1 MTHSRFMIRKG
12 PSKERLGRFIA
23 VDNLTSQMPL
33 IELIQSRRK
42 DYVRLWVAY
51 DPERVCGTYIDI
63 HQNGA
68 VYTKTVYPGGH
79 TETKKNRKADWR

>member
-1 MTHSRFMIRKG
+1 MSQSRYQKHNG

-33 IELIQSRRK
+33 IELMRSRRK

-51 DPERVCGTYIDI
+51 NVERTCGTYIDI
-63 HQNGA
+63 HGNGA
-68 VYTKTVYPGGH
+68 VYTKTVYEGGY
-79 TETKKNRKADWR
+79 TETKKNRKADT